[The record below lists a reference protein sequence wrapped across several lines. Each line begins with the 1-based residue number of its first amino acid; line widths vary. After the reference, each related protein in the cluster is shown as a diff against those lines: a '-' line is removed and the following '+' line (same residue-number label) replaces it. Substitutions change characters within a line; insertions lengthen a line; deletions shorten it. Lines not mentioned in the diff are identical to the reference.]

1 MNAAELKTLR
11 GPLILLLLAIAAA
24 AGAIYYTHQLRLQA
38 QVELTKQ
45 QVRLREAQ
53 TRMQRSGDEK
63 SIIVQYVDQYRQLQ
77 QTGFVGDEQRINW
90 LDALRVT
97 NERTELFGINYA
109 ISAQQGYSYAADLAP
124 GQMVLRQS
132 VMKLDFQLLHE
143 LDLLRFFETLRA
155 QGAGLFHVDRCVL
168 RRADSTAALRYQPNI
183 AATCELAW
191 ITATPADAPGGR
203 P

>member
-77 QTGFVGDEQRINW
+77 QTTQSHYVLTYFYFLKFYNDFRCYYF
-90 LDALRVT
+90 LD
-97 NERTELFGINYA
+97 
-109 ISAQQGYSYAADLAP
+109 
-124 GQMVLRQS
+124 
-132 VMKLDFQLLHE
+132 DFE
-143 LDLLRFFETLRA
+143 Y
-155 QGAGLFHVDRCVL
+155 
-168 RRADSTAALRYQPNI
+168 DSIHQ
-183 AATCELAW
+183 C
-191 ITATPADAPGGR
+191 
-203 P
+203 